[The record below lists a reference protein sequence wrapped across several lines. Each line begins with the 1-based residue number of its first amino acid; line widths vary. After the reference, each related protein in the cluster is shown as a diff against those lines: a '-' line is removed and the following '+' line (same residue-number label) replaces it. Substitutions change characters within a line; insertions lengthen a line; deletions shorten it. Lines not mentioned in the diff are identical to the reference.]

1 MSMSNSMAGQLTVF
15 LPLILFFVIMWFFLI
30 RPQRKK
36 DKETRDMRNNL
47 AVGDEVT
54 TIGGIVGTVL
64 SVKDDSVVVYC
75 GSDKIKMEFKKWA
88 IGEVTQKKGEPKK
101 DLPKETPK
109 AAVSEE
115 KSAENSEESTLNFR
129 KLERKEEEK

>member
-1 MSMSNSMAGQLTVF
+1 MSNSSANTLTLF
-15 LPLILFFVIMWFFLI
+15 LPLIVFFVIMWLFLI

-47 AVGDEVT
+47 GVGDEVT

-64 SVKDDSVVVYC
+64 SVKEDSVVLYC

-88 IGEVTQKKGEPKK
+88 IGEVTQKKDEPKK
-101 DLPKETPK
+101 DLPKESSK
-109 AAVSEE
+109 ASSDEE
-115 KSAENSEESTLNFR
+115 KKTEKTEESTLNFR
-129 KLERKEEEK
+129 KLERKDTEE